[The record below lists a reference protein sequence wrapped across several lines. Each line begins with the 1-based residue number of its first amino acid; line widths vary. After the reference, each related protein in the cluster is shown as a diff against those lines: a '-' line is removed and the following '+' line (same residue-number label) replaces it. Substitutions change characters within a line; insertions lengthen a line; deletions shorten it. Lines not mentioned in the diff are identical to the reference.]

1 MTQTAEISTADWTAQ
16 AGLSADQLPA
26 RLRAHFRDLAQLD
39 DEAIRATWERFL
51 PAEAELAD
59 EALRRMT
66 QARLR
71 AFIGME
77 ADQVQKLVGDLLTV
91 RDTLPGPTALRLTTA
106 MQTASRELE
115 LAELQQ
121 VLAVAPT
128 VRRALSPEMR
138 TTLDELERRAGGET
152 ESAIEKPET
161 PAAARPWWNS
171 TKWKFW

>member
-1 MTQTAEISTADWTAQ
+1 MTQTAEISAADWTAQ

-77 ADQVQKLVGDLLTV
+77 TDQVQKLVSDLL
-91 RDTLPGPTALRLTTA
+91 
-106 MQTASRELE
+106 
-115 LAELQQ
+115 
-121 VLAVAPT
+121 
-128 VRRALSPEMR
+128 

-152 ESAIEKPET
+152 ESTIEKPEA